1 MAPTSLLV
9 LRFCEDFIARN
20 GYAPSVRE
28 IQFGCGLGSTS
39 VVAYHLA
46 RLRSDG
52 HIDFVS
58 GTARTI
64 RVLPGAA

>member
-1 MAPTSLLV
+1 MGRTSELV
-9 LRFCEDFIARN
+9 LRFCEEFIARN

-28 IQFGCGLGSTS
+28 IQLGCGLTSTS
-39 VVAYHLA
+39 VVSYHLA
-46 RLRSDG
+46 RLRSEG
-52 HIDFVS
+52 QIDFVS